1 MRYRPSQIE
10 LEFIF
15 YAYINRQIGH
25 IYSIN
30 ESSIFDKCDNSR
42 RIIRCL
48 ESTIGILYMSVLD
61 WSGVAA
67 SITATLVVFVGFTR
81 WVIKAY
87 LAELKPNGGESLS
100 DKIKLE
106 ILPMLA
112 EIKTDLAE
120 MKGRLDQHLTEG
132 DKPKTRKRSK

>member
-1 MRYRPSQIE
+1 MPR
-10 LEFIF
+10 
-15 YAYINRQIGH
+15 
-25 IYSIN
+25 
-30 ESSIFDKCDNSR
+30 DNDR
-42 RIIRCL
+42 D
-48 ESTIGILYMSVLD
+48 LYMSLLD

-67 SITATLVVFVGFTR
+67 SLTATAVVFIAFGR

-87 LAELKPNGGESLS
+87 LEELKPNGGESLS

-106 ILPMLA
+106 ILPMLT
-112 EIKTDLAE
+112 EIKADLAE

>member
-1 MRYRPSQIE
+1 MTYQS
-10 LEFIF
+10 
-15 YAYINRQIGH
+15 
-25 IYSIN
+25 SIN
-30 ESSIFDKCDNSR
+30 VTIVAGQFGASRNDKD
-42 RIIRCL
+42 
-48 ESTIGILYMSVLD
+48 LYMSVLD

-67 SITATLVVFVGFTR
+67 SVTATLVVFVGFTR

-106 ILPMLA
+106 ILPMLT
-112 EIKTDLAE
+112 EIKSDLAE

-132 DKPKTRKRSK
+132 DKPKTRKRAK

>member
-1 MRYRPSQIE
+1 
-10 LEFIF
+10 
-15 YAYINRQIGH
+15 
-25 IYSIN
+25 
-30 ESSIFDKCDNSR
+30 
-42 RIIRCL
+42 
-48 ESTIGILYMSVLD
+48 MSLLD

-67 SITATLVVFVGFTR
+67 SLTATAVVFIAFGR

-87 LAELKPNGGESLS
+87 LEELKPNGGESLS

-106 ILPMLA
+106 ILPMLT
-112 EIKTDLAE
+112 EIMADLAE

>member
-1 MRYRPSQIE
+1 VPQ
-10 LEFIF
+10 
-15 YAYINRQIGH
+15 
-25 IYSIN
+25 
-30 ESSIFDKCDNSR
+30 DNDR
-42 RIIRCL
+42 D
-48 ESTIGILYMSVLD
+48 LYMSLLD

-67 SITATLVVFVGFTR
+67 SLTATAVVFIAFGR

-87 LAELKPNGGESLS
+87 LEELKPNGGESLS

-106 ILPMLA
+106 ILPMLT
-112 EIKTDLAE
+112 EIKADLAE

>member
-1 MRYRPSQIE
+1 MPQ
-10 LEFIF
+10 
-15 YAYINRQIGH
+15 
-25 IYSIN
+25 
-30 ESSIFDKCDNSR
+30 DNDR
-42 RIIRCL
+42 D
-48 ESTIGILYMSVLD
+48 LYMSLLD

-67 SITATLVVFVGFTR
+67 SLTATAVVFIAFGR

-87 LAELKPNGGESLS
+87 LEELKPNGGESLS

-106 ILPMLA
+106 ILPMLT
-112 EIKTDLAE
+112 EIKADLAE

>member
-1 MRYRPSQIE
+1 
-10 LEFIF
+10 
-15 YAYINRQIGH
+15 
-25 IYSIN
+25 
-30 ESSIFDKCDNSR
+30 
-42 RIIRCL
+42 
-48 ESTIGILYMSVLD
+48 MSLLD

-67 SITATLVVFVGFTR
+67 SLTATAVVFIAFGR

-87 LAELKPNGGESLS
+87 LEELKPNGGESLS

-106 ILPMLA
+106 ILPMLT
-112 EIKTDLAE
+112 EIKADLAE